1 MVVGGRALSK
11 PRYELIDH
19 TADIAIVAH
28 GDSLPDLF
36 ENAAFGLFDRT
47 FDIGDT
53 AGSVERRVAA
63 RGDTVE
69 ELLVGWLSA
78 LLAESEIAGLV
89 FAGFTVD
96 RLEEGE
102 VEGTATG
109 LPVAGVELVGAPVKA
124 VTYHDLA
131 VVEASG
137 GWWARVV
144 FDV

>member
-1 MVVGGRALSK
+1 VVGGRNLSK

-19 TADIAIVAH
+19 TADIAIVAR
-28 GDSLPDLF
+28 GDTLPDLF
-36 ENAAFGLFDRT
+36 ENAAFGLFDVT
-47 FDIGDT
+47 FDLADA
-53 AGSVERRVAA
+53 AGTVERRVAA

-96 RLEEGE
+96 RLEEGG
-102 VEGTATG
+102 VEGTAAG
-109 LPVAGVELVGAPVKA
+109 SPVAGVDLVGSPVKA
-124 VTYHDLA
+124 VTYYDLA
-131 VVEASG
+131 VVEGSG
-137 GWWARVV
+137 GWWARLV